1 MEPAIELR
9 TGGGRWGGWKSEKG
23 RCRTDVEEERRRE
36 REEKRSG
43 DGRGEEVRGLR
54 GALLFDSGRTV
65 AENTNG
71 RIMKMVL
78 CDAATTLAPRD
89 SSQQ

>member
-1 MEPAIELR
+1 MGGNPKKGGVER
-9 TGGGRWGGWKSEKG
+9 TWRRKG
-23 RCRTDVEEERRRE
+23 ERE
-36 REEKRSG
+36 SEEKRSG